1 MYFASII
8 IIIIVLKRHPVSDSL
23 TLDVYYVTETGR
35 RCMPVRPK
43 NAEDEAVWEDLWS
56 LTPDLVLFQLPEA
69 PQGKQVGHVSPP

>member
-43 NAEDEAVWEDLWS
+43 NAEDEAVWEDL
-56 LTPDLVLFQLPEA
+56 
-69 PQGKQVGHVSPP
+69 

>member
-23 TLDVYYVTETGR
+23 TLDVYYVTETGG

-43 NAEDEAVWEDLWS
+43 KYAEDEAVWEDL
-56 LTPDLVLFQLPEA
+56 
-69 PQGKQVGHVSPP
+69 